1 MSAVALVLMLA
12 STAMQYS
19 AQRKQ
24 GKAQKRQAEAAARQA
39 RAQAA
44 YNRYNAKI
52 AEQEALAEQ
61 QATLQDLKQ
70 HRRTSKQKMS
80 RLRAA
85 VGKSGVMMEG
95 SPLLVAEDTASQ
107 LALEHAWIG
116 LGGERRISRFRSE
129 GLLHLKKAA
138 MSELQA
144 TNYLSAGRD
153 FARAGR
159 MRAGAS
165 LLGGGAQAAYMGSTT
180 TTTTKQPLYRTH

>member
-116 LGGERRISRFRSE
+116 FRSE